1 MKNPSVA
8 DPREAFPEYIRAQAP
23 GGRGPVPAPATL
35 AGWDARLAAAAEGLK
50 RGLGRMPETP
60 CDLEPEVLGTLTRE
74 GYAIERL
81 TFQSRPGVRVT
92 ANLYRPLPTEGRHPA
107 VLSVHGHWPW
117 ARIDPHVQARS
128 IGLARLG
135 YVCLAVDAFGAGERA
150 IDPAP
155 GTYHGGLVGAS
166 LWPAG
171 VPLQG
176 LQVYDNRRAVDYLVS
191 RPEVN
196 PDRLAITGA
205 SGGGVQTL
213 FAGATDARF
222 KAVVPVC
229 GVATVYAYLR
239 VAACVCEVLPG
250 GALFCTTG
258 DLLAMVAPRA
268 LMVISATQDAFQ
280 FSVPATEESVAYA
293 RVRFRLLEA
302 EEKIRHVS
310 IESGHDYNQ
319 PMREALYGWLERWL
333 RDQSDGR
340 PIPEPKLALEDPQ
353 TLRCY
358 PDGPSRP
365 KTVVT
370 IPAFALREGRARLA
384 ALPPPPDH
392 PQRWAADQSRMRL
405 ALDQT
410 LRIFPKNARAADD
423 PSIPKPAPAELDV
436 TCRPE
441 PGLTLRG
448 RLLAPARTTAVE
460 KGRVLLVR
468 QEGVAPAT
476 DPVVK
481 GLLDAGW
488 RVLTA
493 DLRATG
499 AGNPNTGVIA
509 GVVDHNEAEWA
520 LWVGRPLVGQ
530 WVWDALV
537 WLKTLEATA
546 GAPNSPET
554 TAPDSPLGVLG
565 VGPFGLVALLA
576 GALSGPKVSRL
587 GLLGPLLTFVGEG
600 PWSNLPMGIVAPNM
614 LDVGD
619 IGHLAALAAPRR
631 LVVAGGVEPN
641 GMQATPERLRECFTF
656 THKVYETL
664 KAPTALTLGAHPEL
678 ATILAAWAE

>member
-1 MKNPSVA
+1 MKPPQAA
-8 DPREAFPEYIRAQAP
+8 DPKEAFPEYIRAQVP
-23 GGRGPVPAPATL
+23 GGKGPLPVPATL
-35 AGWDARLAAAAEGLK
+35 EGWEARLAAVKEGLK
-50 RGLGRMPETP
+50 RGLGRMPEEA
-60 CDLEPEVLGTLTRE
+60 CDLEPEVLGTLSRE
-74 GYAIERL
+74 GYAIDRL

-92 ANLYRPLPTEGRHPA
+92 ANLYRPVPSEGRHPA

-166 LWPAG
+166 LWPTGA
-171 VPLQG
+171 PLQG

-191 RPEVN
+191 RPDVDPE
-196 PDRLAITGA
+196 RLAITGA

-213 FAGATDARF
+213 FAGATDTRF

-250 GALFCTTG
+250 GAVFSSPG
-258 DLLAMVAPRA
+258 DLLALVAPRA
-268 LMVISATQDAFQ
+268 ALVISATKDAFQ
-280 FSVPATEESVAYA
+280 FSVPVTEESVAHA
-293 RVRFRLLEA
+293 RARYRLLDA
-302 EEKIRHVS
+302 EDRIRHVS

-319 PMREALYGWLERWL
+319 PMREAMYGWLGRWL
-333 RDQSDGR
+333 KGDGDGQ
-340 PIPEPKLALEDPQ
+340 PIPEPKLELDDPQ

-370 IPAFALREGRARLA
+370 IPTFALREGRARLA
-384 ALPPPPDH
+384 SLPPPPDH
-392 PQRWAADQSRMRL
+392 PQRWDADESRMRL
-405 ALDQT
+405 ALNQ
-410 LRIFPKNARAADD
+410 LLHIFPKNALPIED
-423 PSIPKPAPAELDV
+423 PKMPDPAPAELDL

-448 RLLAPARTTAVE
+448 RLVSPAGSAGAV
-460 KGRVLLVR
+460 KGGVLLVR
-468 QEGVAPAT
+468 QEGMASVA

-481 GLLDAGW
+481 GLLEAGW

-499 AGNPNTGVIA
+499 AGKPATGVVA
-509 GVVDHNEAEWA
+509 GVADHTEAEWG
-520 LWVGRPLVGQ
+520 LWVGRPLLGQ
-530 WVWDALV
+530 WIWDALA
-537 WLKTLEATA
+537 WLQTLE
-546 GAPNSPET
+546 GARNSAVT
-554 TAPDSPLGVLG
+554 TAPELPLGVLG

-576 GALSGPKVSRL
+576 GAMSGQKALRI
-587 GLLGPLLTFVGEG
+587 GLLGPLVSFVGEG
-600 PWSNLPMGIVAPNM
+600 PWLNLPMGIIAPNL
-614 LDVGD
+614 LDVAD

-631 LVVAGGVEPN
+631 LAVAGGVEPN
-641 GMQATPERLRECFTF
+641 GQQATPERLRECFAYTQ
-656 THKVYETL
+656 KVYETL
-664 KAPTALTLGAHPEL
+664 KAPTAHTVGPHSEL
-678 ATILAAWAE
+678 ATILAAWAD